1 MQMFTHFGPISI
13 HRDEKGLIDL
23 QKTFRAQLDYLL
35 GRKGYTS
42 KQLAKETG
50 ISENTIS
57 TYRNRK
63 REIRTNTY
71 ETLINHLL
79 VQPDKVELKDIL

>member
-35 GRKGYTS
+35 GRKDYTY
-42 KQLAKETG
+42 KKLAKETG
-50 ISENTIS
+50 ISVNTIS
-57 TYRNRK
+57 MYRNNK
-63 REIRTNTY
+63 REIRTGTF
-71 ETLINHLL
+71 ERLINHLL
-79 VQPDKVELKDIL
+79 LQPDKVELKDIL